1 MPKIKQKTSKKQIN
15 KKHKLRMESNF
26 YYQKRFSTIAA
37 ISLFCFIVLAFHLYQ
52 VMLRDQVKYE
62 KRLEALST
70 KEVEGSTAPRG
81 RILDRNGKVIV
92 DNKAVKTIY
101 YQKEKGRT
109 ALDEINLAYKV
120 APHLNL
126 SISKLNDRMKR
137 EFFVA
142 KNSEKMKKRIKAS
155 EYEKVK
161 QRKLTQDDILEL
173 KIERVTD
180 DELNSFTDEDK
191 KAAYLYYL
199 MNKGYTYDQKVIRTK
214 DVTDEEY
221 AYIAENNKSLD
232 GFNTRLDWERSY
244 PYGDVFRTILGT
256 VSDNG
261 IPSEEKAYYLKK
273 GYSLDD
279 RVGTSYLEKQYE
291 DYLRGK
297 KEVYKVLNRHEL
309 ELVSDGKRGN
319 DIVLTIDIELQ
330 KQVEE
335 ILKKEIVETK
345 SQPNT
350 QYYDRSFVVVQD
362 PNTGEILS
370 MSGKILEDD
379 TIYDYT
385 PSIITMPVTAGSI
398 VKGASHTVGYKEGA
412 LLIGERR
419 VDECIKI
426 KGTPLKCSWTTLG
439 NIDDIQA
446 LKYSSN
452 VYQYLTAIKVGKSS
466 YQYNKSLSLDETA
479 FDTYRNI
486 FASYGL
492 GVYTGI
498 DLPNESLGYKGSS
511 NTGYLL
517 DFAIGQYDTYTPIE
531 LMQYINTIANKGT
544 RLKPYLLKAV
554 YNSNNLIYEN
564 TKVELNK
571 VDIDSVYMDRIRK
584 GFRAVMEVGGTGYY
598 FIDPKYNAAGKTGTS
613 ESFIDSDNDGIIDKE
628 TMSNTF
634 GAYAPYDN
642 PKVSFLVVSPN
653 IYYKESSSTVR
664 SGVNRKISRLISQK
678 YFDLYK

>member
-1 MPKIKQKTSKKQIN
+1 MKNTKKYKNYKLNKTI
-15 KKHKLRMESNF
+15 
-26 YYQKRFSTIAA
+26 
-37 ISLFCFIVLAFHLYQ
+37 
-52 VMLRDQVKYE
+52 E
-62 KRLEALST
+62 KRYNILILIIIFLMIIIITALFKIQILNHEYYELKVLENSKTLVYST
-70 KEVEGSTAPRG
+70 STPRG
-81 RILDRNGKVIV
+81 RIYDRNGKIIV
-92 DNKAVKTIY
+92 DNKPVLVIY
-101 YQKEKGRT
+101 YKKPNGITTSEEIVSSYKLASIIDIDYTNLSDRNLKKFLINKSEDKLDSKIT
-109 ALDEINLAYKV
+109 SDEWKLLDE
-120 APHLNL
+120 
-126 SISKLNDRMKR
+126 
-137 EFFVA
+137 
-142 KNSEKMKKRIKAS
+142 
-155 EYEKVK
+155 
-161 QRKLTQDDILEL
+161 RKITLTDIEDY
-173 KIERVTD
+173 KIERID
-180 DELNSFTDEDK
+180 LDEYDLNEVDYKS
-191 KAAYLYYL
+191 AYIYYL
-199 MNKGYTYDQKVIRTK
+199 MNTGYSYSYKEIKKG
-214 DVTDEEY
+214 DVSDIEY
-221 AYIAENNKSLD
+221 ATVAEMRELLP
-232 GFNTRLDWERSY
+232 GFDVKLDWERYY
-244 PYGDVFRTILGT
+244 PYGDVFRTILGN
-256 VSDNG
+256 VSTTSTGLPYELKD
-261 IPSEEKAYYLKK
+261 YYLNL
-273 GYSLDD
+273 GYNLND
-279 RVGTSYLEKQYE
+279 RVGTTYLEYQYE
-291 DYLRGK
+291 SLLKGEKTVYELNKDGS
-297 KEVYKVLNRHEL
+297 YKV
-309 ELVSDGKRGN
+309 VKKGSRGN
-319 DIVLTIDIELQ
+319 DIMITIDIELQ
-330 KQVEE
+330 KEVEKILETE
-335 ILKKEIVETK
+335 IRNAKKEENTK
-345 SQPNT
+345 
-350 QYYDRSFVVVQD
+350 YYNSSMVIISD

-370 MSGKILEDD
+370 MAGKILEDD

-419 VDECIKI
+419 IDECIKI

-653 IYYKESSSTVR
+653 IYYKESSSTAR

>member
-1 MPKIKQKTSKKQIN
+1 M
-15 KKHKLRMESNF
+15 
-26 YYQKRFSTIAA
+26 
-37 ISLFCFIVLAFHLYQ
+37 
-52 VMLRDQVKYE
+52 
-62 KRLEALST
+62 
-70 KEVEGSTAPRG
+70 
-81 RILDRNGKVIV
+81 
-92 DNKAVKTIY
+92 
-101 YQKEKGRT
+101 
-109 ALDEINLAYKV
+109 
-120 APHLNL
+120 
-126 SISKLNDRMKR
+126 
-137 EFFVA
+137 
-142 KNSEKMKKRIKAS
+142 
-155 EYEKVK
+155 
-161 QRKLTQDDILEL
+161 
-173 KIERVTD
+173 
-180 DELNSFTDEDK
+180 
-191 KAAYLYYL
+191 
-199 MNKGYTYDQKVIRTK
+199 
-214 DVTDEEY
+214 
-221 AYIAENNKSLD
+221 
-232 GFNTRLDWERSY
+232 
-244 PYGDVFRTILGT
+244 
-256 VSDNG
+256 
-261 IPSEEKAYYLKK
+261 
-273 GYSLDD
+273 
-279 RVGTSYLEKQYE
+279 
-291 DYLRGK
+291 
-297 KEVYKVLNRHEL
+297 
-309 ELVSDGKRGN
+309 
-319 DIVLTIDIELQ
+319 LTIDIELQ
-330 KQVEE
+330 KEVEKILETE
-335 ILKKEIVETK
+335 IKNAKKEENTK
-345 SQPNT
+345 
-350 QYYDRSFVVVQD
+350 YYNSSMVIISD

-598 FIDPKYNAAGKTGTS
+598 FIDPKYKAAGKTGTS

-653 IYYKESSSTVR
+653 IYYKESSSTAR